1 MENHFAKNLPLLRR
15 RAGYTQETLAE
26 ALGVSRQ
33 AVGKW
38 ESGQALPEAATLLT
52 LADLLGCTLDTLMRE
67 ELPPED
73 LPAPTPDEV
82 PYGDL
87 DPWYLWAQ
95 HIDRFSW
102 MVALGVALI
111 LSGVS
116 FMMTLLGFFGEGGLV
131 VVPLLL
137 CVASAVFLFVSAGL
151 SEDGIKKQFPTPPPC
166 PDPAEHEAFHQR
178 YRLWLPAA
186 VAGILVDVAVMIGGV
201 ILFERSEAMV
211 YFVMAA
217 FLGILAACVGLLV
230 YLGIQSEKFPEEEE

>member
-73 LPAPTPDEV
+73 LPAPTPDV
-82 PYGDL
+82 SPYGEDPDL
-87 DPWYLWAQ
+87 WYLWAQ

-137 CVASAVFLFVSAGL
+137 CIATAVFLFVSAGL
-151 SEDGIKKQFPTPPPC
+151 SENGFKKQFPTPPPC
-166 PDPAEHEAFHQR
+166 PDPEEYEAFHQR

-186 VAGILVDVAVMIGGV
+186 VAGILVDVAVMIGG
-201 ILFERSEAMV
+201 ITLFERSEAMV

-217 FLGILAACVGLLV
+217 FLGILAACVGILV
-230 YLGIQSEKFPEEEE
+230 YMGIQSEKFPEEE